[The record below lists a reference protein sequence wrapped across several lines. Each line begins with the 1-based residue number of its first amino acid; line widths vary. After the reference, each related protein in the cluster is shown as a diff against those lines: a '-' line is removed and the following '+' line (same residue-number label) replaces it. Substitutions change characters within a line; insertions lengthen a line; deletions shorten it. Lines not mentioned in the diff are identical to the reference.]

1 MLRPTLT
8 LALLSLALPLAAQ
21 EAAPQATPE
30 AAKTPT
36 PAETNAFVNATL
48 PADQAAMK
56 AHVMFLASDAMKGRE
71 SGTNEYE
78 IAAQYVAAQF
88 YAAGLKPAGID
99 GSYLQP
105 VPLLSFRAADKG
117 TLTVTRSGAAPVNLV
132 FGEDYIPG
140 GNPEKESTLIDA
152 GVVFAGYG
160 IVAPQYKRDDYK
172 GVDVKG
178 KVVAIFSGAPGGFD
192 GEERA
197 HFGSN
202 ANKAAIAASK
212 GAVAVIVLESPSSA
226 KVRPFS
232 RLTEVWDEWR
242 MTWADAQGNG
252 HLPAKGT
259 PTIASVSLKG
269 AGKLFGADKGWA
281 AAVKAAE
288 AGKPAI
294 APFASSATLAAAL
307 KTERK
312 TVTSSN
318 VAGIIPGADPRLK
331 DEVVVLSA
339 HLDHVGI
346 GKADAKGD
354 TIHNGAMDNAMGIAS
369 LIEEAK
375 RFQASGKPPRRSIMF
390 LAVTAEEKGLIGAD
404 YFAHNPTVPK
414 ANLVAN
420 VNLDM
425 PVITYKF
432 EDMIAFG
439 AARSTLG
446 PIVARATAGVGVGV
460 GKDPMPEQGFF
471 VRSDHYRFVQ
481 QGIPSVFLWPGM
493 AGPGGEAFNRF
504 LATRYHRPSDE
515 ISNPEIKWDQGVRF
529 IEANYAIA
537 REIADADARPAWNK
551 GDFFGVLYNGY
562 GAK

>member
-8 LALLSLALPLAAQ
+8 LALFSLAIAASAQ
-21 EAAPQATPE
+21 EAKPETAAPA
-30 AAKTPT
+30 PT
-36 PAETNAFVNATL
+36 AAETNAFVNAPL

-56 AHVMFLASDAMKGRE
+56 AHVMFLASDAMQGRE
-71 SGTNEYE
+71 AGTNEYE

-88 YAAGLKPAGID
+88 YAAGLKPAGVD

-105 VPLLSFRAADKG
+105 VPLLSFRPADKG
-117 TLTVTRSGAAPVNLV
+117 TLTVTRGNAAPVNLV

-140 GNPEKESTLIDA
+140 GNPEKESTVIDA

-160 IVAPQYKRDDYK
+160 IVAPQHQRDDYK

-178 KVVAIFSGAPGGFD
+178 KIVAIFSGAPGAFD

-212 GAVAVIVLESPSSA
+212 GAAGVIILETPASA

-232 RLTEVWDEWR
+232 RLTDVWDEWR

-259 PTIASVSLKG
+259 PTVASVSIKG
-269 AGKLFGADKGWA
+269 AAKLFGGDKAWA
-281 AAVKAAE
+281 AAVKAAD
-288 AGKPAI
+288 AGKPVV
-294 APFASSATLAAAL
+294 APFASGAKLAVAL

-318 VAGIIPGADPRLK
+318 VAGIIPGSDPRLK

-339 HLDHVGI
+339 HLDHVGT
-346 GKADAKGD
+346 GKADERGD
-354 TIHNGAMDNAMGIAS
+354 TIYNGAMDNAMGIAS

-375 RFQASGKPPRRSIMF
+375 RFQASGKPPRRSVMF

-446 PIVARATAGVGVGV
+446 ATVARATASVGVGV
-460 GKDPMPEQGFF
+460 GQDPMPEQGFF

-493 AGPGGEAFNRF
+493 AGVGRAAFDEF
-504 LATRYHRPSDE
+504 LAKHYHQPSDE
-515 ISNPEIKWDQGVRF
+515 VSNKAILWDQGVRF

-537 REIADADARPAWNK
+537 REIADADARPAWKK

>member
-1 MLRPTLT
+1 MLKSRLLRSTVAFSLITLSAPVLAQDTKAPPAPT
-8 LALLSLALPLAAQ
+8 AEDNARINAPLP
-21 EAAPQATPE
+21 
-30 AAKTPT
+30 
-36 PAETNAFVNATL
+36 PAE
-48 PADQAAMK
+48 AAMK
-56 AHVMFLASDAMKGRE
+56 AHVMFLASDAMKGRDAG
-71 SGTNEYE
+71 SPEYD
-78 IAAQYVAAQF
+78 IAAQYVAAQY
-88 YAAGLKPAGID
+88 YAAGLRPAGDD
-99 GSYLQP
+99 GSYLQS
-105 VPLLSFRAADKG
+105 VPLLSYRPADKG
-117 TLTVTRSGAAPVNLV
+117 TLTVTRGGTPVTLE
-132 FGEDYIPG
+132 FGKDYIPG
-140 GNPEKESTLIDA
+140 GDPEKLSTVIDA

-160 IVAPQYKRDDYK
+160 IVAPHLKRDDYK

-178 KVVAIFSGAPGGFD
+178 KIVAILSGAPGSFD

-202 ANKAAIAASK
+202 ANKAAIAAK
-212 GAVAVIVLESPSSA
+212 LGAAGVIMIETPGSR
-226 KVRPFS
+226 RPFAQ
-232 RLTEVWDEWR
+232 LADHWNDWR

-259 PTIASVSLKG
+259 PTLAAVSIAG
-269 AGKLFGADKGWA
+269 AAKLFGDDKGWA
-281 AAVKAAE
+281 AAIKAVE
-288 AGKPAI
+288 ANKPQLRA
-294 APFASSATLAAAL
+294 FAARATLAAAL

-312 TVTSSN
+312 MVMSSN
-318 VAGIIPGADPRLK
+318 VAGIIPGSDPALK
-331 DEVVVLSA
+331 DQVVVLSA
-339 HLDHVGI
+339 HLDHVGV
-346 GKADAKGD
+346 GRADAKGD

-375 RFQASGKPPRRSIMF
+375 RFRDSGKAPRRSVMF

-414 ANLVAN
+414 DKIVAN

-446 PIVARATAGVGVGV
+446 ETVARATASVGVGV
-460 GKDPMPEQGFF
+460 GTDPMPEQGFF

-481 QGIPSVFLWPGM
+481 QGVPSVFLWPGM
-493 AGPGGEAFNRF
+493 AGVGKEAFERF
-504 LATRYHRPSDE
+504 LSSRYHKPSDE
-515 ISNPEIKWDQGVRF
+515 ITNPEILWDQGVRF

-537 REIADADARPAWNK
+537 REIADADQRPAWKK
-551 GDFFGVLYNGY
+551 GDFFGTLYNGY

>member
-21 EAAPQATPE
+21 ETAPPAAPE
-30 AAKTPT
+30 AAKAPT
-36 PAETNAFVNATL
+36 PAATNAFVNAAL

-88 YAAGLKPAGID
+88 YAAGLKPAGVD

-117 TLTVTRSGAAPVNLV
+117 TLTVTRSGAAPVSLV

-140 GNPEKESTLIDA
+140 GNPERESTVIDA

-212 GAVAVIVLESPSSA
+212 GAVGVIVLESPSSA

-242 MTWADAQGNG
+242 MTWADAKGNG

-318 VAGIIPGADPRLK
+318 VAGIIPGADPKLK

-375 RFQASGKPPRRSIMF
+375 RFQASGKPPRRSILF

>member
-1 MLRPTLT
+1 MFRPVLT
-8 LALLSLALPLAAQ
+8 IALLGLSTALSAQ
-21 EAAPQATPE
+21 EAAAP
-30 AAKTPT
+30 AAKPETA
-36 PAETNAFVNATL
+36 AEANAFVNAPL
-48 PADQAAMK
+48 PPDQAAMK
-56 AHVMFLASDAMKGRE
+56 AHVMFLASDAMLGRE
-71 SGTNEYE
+71 AGTNEYD
-78 IAAQYVAAQF
+78 IAAQYVAAQY
-88 YAAGLKPAGID
+88 YAAGLRPAGD
-99 GSYLQP
+99 AGSYLQT
-105 VPLLSFRAADKG
+105 VPLLSQRPADKG
-117 TLTVTRSGAAPVNLV
+117 SLTVSRGKEAPVTLV

-140 GNPEKESTLIDA
+140 ANPEKATTLIEA
-152 GVVFAGYG
+152 PVVFAGYG

-178 KVVAIFSGAPGGFD
+178 KIVAIFGGAPGGFD

-202 ANKAAIAASK
+202 PNKAAIAAKK
-212 GAVAVIVLESPSSA
+212 GAVGVILVESPVSA
-226 KVRPFS
+226 RIRPFE
-232 RLTEVWDEWR
+232 RLKDTWDEWR
-242 MTWADAQGNG
+242 MTWAYADGSG
-252 HLPAKGT
+252 HLPARGT
-259 PTIASVSLKG
+259 PTLGSLSMKG
-269 AGKLFGADKGWA
+269 AAKLFGD
-281 AAVKAAE
+281 
-288 AGKPAI
+288 GKPWQA
-294 APFASSATLAAAL
+294 ALKAVNDGKPTVKPFASGATLTASL
-307 KTERK
+307 KTESKR
-312 TVTSSN
+312 VTSSN
-318 VAGIIPGADPRLK
+318 VVGIIPGADPKLK

-339 HLDHVGI
+339 HLDHVGV
-346 GKADAKGD
+346 GKADATGD
-354 TIHNGAMDNAMGIAS
+354 RIHNGAMDNAMGIAS

-375 RFQASGKPPRRSIMF
+375 RFQASGKAPRRTVMF

-446 PIVARATAGVGVGV
+446 ETVARATASVGVGV
-460 GKDPMPEQGFF
+460 GTDPMPEQGFF

-493 AGPGGEAFNRF
+493 AGPGRKAFNEF

-515 ISNPEIKWDQGVRF
+515 VSNKAILWDQGVRF
-529 IEANYAIA
+529 IDANYAIA
-537 REIADADARPAWNK
+537 REIADADARPAWKK

>member
-8 LALLSLALPLAAQ
+8 LALITLALPLSAQ
-21 EAAPQATPE
+21 EAAPETPK
-30 AAKTPT
+30 APT
-36 PAETNAFVNATL
+36 AAETNAFVNAPL

-88 YAAGLKPAGID
+88 YAAGLKPAGAD

-117 TLTVTRSGAAPVNLV
+117 TLTATRAGGQPVNLV

-140 GNPEKESTLIDA
+140 GNPEKESTVIDA

-160 IVAPQYKRDDYK
+160 IVAPQYKRDDYQ

-178 KVVAIFSGAPGGFD
+178 KIVAIFSGAPGGFD

-202 ANKAAIAASK
+202 ANKTAIAASK
-212 GAVAVIVLESPSSA
+212 GAVGVIVLESPSSA

-252 HLPAKGT
+252 HLPARGT
-259 PTIASVSLKG
+259 PTIASVSIKG
-269 AGKLFGADKGWA
+269 AAKLFGGDKGWA
-281 AAVKAAE
+281 AAVKAAD
-288 AGKPAI
+288 AGKPVI
-294 APFASSATLAAAL
+294 APFASGAKLAVAL

-318 VAGIIPGADPRLK
+318 VAGIIPGSDPRLK

-339 HLDHVGI
+339 HLDHVGV
-346 GKADAKGD
+346 GKADARGD
-354 TIHNGAMDNAMGIAS
+354 TIYNGAMDNAMGIAS

-375 RFQASGKPPRRSIMF
+375 RFQASGKPPRRSVMF

-446 PIVARATAGVGVGV
+446 ATVARATASVGVGV

-493 AGPGGEAFNRF
+493 AGIGRAAFDEF
-504 LATRYHRPSDE
+504 LAKHYHRPSDE
-515 ISNPEIKWDQGVRF
+515 VSNKAILWDQGVRF